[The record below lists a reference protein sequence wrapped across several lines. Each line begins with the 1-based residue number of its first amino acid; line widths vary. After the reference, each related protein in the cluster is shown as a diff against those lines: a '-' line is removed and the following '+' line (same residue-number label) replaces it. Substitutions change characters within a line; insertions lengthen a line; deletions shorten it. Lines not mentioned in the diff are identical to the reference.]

1 MKIKNSQV
9 ADNNSSIT
17 NSKNTVSKNYLK
29 PDNIISFILG
39 IVASVAAS
47 YIYDNFFK

>member
-17 NSKNTVSKNYLK
+17 NSNNNISKKYLK

-39 IVASVAAS
+39 VIASVVAS
-47 YIYDNFFK
+47 YIYEYFF

>member
-17 NSKNTVSKNYLK
+17 NSNNKIFKKYLK
-29 PDNIISFILG
+29 PDNIISFVLG
-39 IVASVAAS
+39 IVSSVAAS
-47 YIYDNFFK
+47 YIYENFFK

>member
-1 MKIKNSQV
+1 MKIVNSQV

-17 NSKNTVSKNYLK
+17 NSKNTVTKKHLK

-47 YIYDNFFK
+47 YIYENFFK